1 MYSNLNCCCYRLE
14 VGRGDTQEVHFNA
27 HQSLG
32 VLGLLFRKRHV
43 MPCHIMSVV
52 VIVIIEGTPMMQKL
66 KLKLKVA
73 ENEDMLS
80 AIW

>member
-1 MYSNLNCCCYRLE
+1 MSPSVYL
-14 VGRGDTQEVHFNA
+14 DF
-27 HQSLG
+27 
-32 VLGLLFRKRHV
+32 LFQKRHV

-52 VIVIIEGTPMMQKL
+52 VIVIIEGTPMQKL